1 MLDKLT
7 TFDQFANLIKI
18 KTELL
23 KKLLYSI
30 KAGKAYISFD
40 IPKKGGGYRTIHA
53 PKKELKKIQKYIVYK
68 ILKHINEIQKD
79 KDIKTNIS
87 HAFEKRKSIITN
99 AKIHRNKKFI
109 LNIDL
114 KDFFDSFH
122 FGRVAGY
129 FEKNRELKFSR
140 ETSILLAKIFCCD
153 GKLPQGAPSSPMI
166 SNLICNIFDMRI
178 LRLAKKFKLDYTRY
192 ADDLSFSTN
201 DKNFIKFYDDF
212 MTKLNNEVK
221 RAGFN
226 INDKKTRLLYK
237 DSRQE
242 VTGLIVNKK
251 IGVKREYVKS
261 TRAMANTLY
270 NKGSFYINEKE
281 ATLNQLEGR
290 FNFIDQIDR
299 YNNKIQKA
307 NKKNDKTLNSREK
320 EYQKFLFYKYFYA
333 NSKPLILTEGKTD
346 ILYIKA
352 ALKNLYSDYP
362 KLIEKVN
369 NKFNF
374 KISFLERSS
383 RLEYFF
389 GITKDGADS
398 LMNIYNYYSGEYG
411 KLNLLNFFKKKE
423 TKSCKPVI
431 LLYDNELQ
439 KINGNK
445 KPLSKFINKAVK
457 EDKDNFKKIIQKK
470 LYNNLLGN
478 LYLATIPIVDTN
490 KQEAEIEDLLNK
502 EVLEHKI
509 NNRSFSKDPKNGNE
523 YGKNELSKY
532 VFKNYS
538 NINFQNFKKLLD
550 TLQNII
556 EEYEIKI

>member
-7 TFDQFANLIKI
+7 TLDQFANLIKI
-18 KTELL
+18 KTVLL
-23 KKLLYSI
+23 KKLLYNI
-30 KAGKAYISFD
+30 TAGKAYISFD
-40 IPKKGGGYRTIHA
+40 ISKKSGGYRTIHA
-53 PKKELKKIQKYIVYK
+53 PKKELKKIQKSIVFK
-68 ILKHINEIQKD
+68 ILDHIRETEKD
-79 KDIKTNIS
+79 KYIKTNIS
-87 HAFEKRKSIITN
+87 HAFEKGKSIITN

-153 GKLPQGAPSSPMI
+153 GKLPQGAPSSPII

-178 LRLAKKFKLDYTRY
+178 LKLAKKFKLDYTRY

-242 VTGLIVNKK
+242 VAGLIVNKK
-251 IGVKREYVKS
+251 ISIKREYVKS

-270 NKGSFYINEKE
+270 SNGSFHINEKE

-299 YNNKIQKA
+299 YNNKIQKV
-307 NKKNDKTLNSREK
+307 NKNNKLNSREK

-333 NSKPLILTEGKTD
+333 NNKPLILTEGKTD

-398 LMNIYNYYSGEYG
+398 LMNIYNYYSGRDG
-411 KLNLLNFFKKKE
+411 KLNLFNFFKE
-423 TKSCKPVI
+423 RVTKQCKPVI

-439 KINGNK
+439 KINGNE
-445 KPLSKFINKAVK
+445 KPLLKFINNAVK
-457 EDKDNFKKIIQKK
+457 EDRDNFKKIIQKI
-470 LYNNLLGN
+470 YI
-478 LYLATIPIVDTN
+478 TIFWVIF
-490 KQEAEIEDLLNK
+490 I
-502 EVLEHKI
+502 
-509 NNRSFSKDPKNGNE
+509 
-523 YGKNELSKY
+523 
-532 VFKNYS
+532 
-538 NINFQNFKKLLD
+538 
-550 TLQNII
+550 
-556 EEYEIKI
+556 

>member
-18 KTELL
+18 KTVLL
-23 KKLLYSI
+23 KKLLYNI
-30 KAGKAYISFD
+30 TAGKAYISFD
-40 IPKKGGGYRTIHA
+40 IPKKSGGYRTIHA
-53 PKKELKKIQKYIVYK
+53 PKKELKKIQKSIVFK
-68 ILKHINEIQKD
+68 ILDHIRETEKD
-79 KDIKTNIS
+79 KYIKTNIS
-87 HAFEKRKSIITN
+87 HAFEKGKSIITN

-153 GKLPQGAPSSPMI
+153 GKLPQGAPSSPII

-178 LRLAKKFKLDYTRY
+178 LKLAKKFKLDYTRY

-251 IGVKREYVKS
+251 ISIKREYVKS

-270 NKGSFYINEKE
+270 NNGSFHINEKE
-281 ATLNQLEGR
+281 ANLNQLEGR

-299 YNNKIQKA
+299 YNNKIQKT
-307 NKKNDKTLNSREK
+307 NKNHRMLNSREK

-333 NSKPLILTEGKTD
+333 NNKPLILTEGKTD
-346 ILYIKA
+346 K
-352 ALKNLYSDYP
+352 YP

-398 LMNIYNYYSGEYG
+398 LINIYNYYSGEDV
-411 KLNLLNFFKKKE
+411 KLNLLNFFEKKE
-423 TKSCKPVI
+423 TKSCKPAI
-431 LLYDNELQ
+431 LLYDNELH
-439 KINGNK
+439 KINGIE
-445 KPLSKFINKAVK
+445 KPLSKFIRKSVK
-457 EDKDNFKKIIQKK
+457 ENQDNFKKIIQKN
-470 LYNNLLGN
+470 LYNKLLGN

>member
-1 MLDKLT
+1 MDKLT

-18 KTELL
+18 KTVLL
-23 KKLLYSI
+23 KKLLYNI
-30 KAGKAYISFD
+30 TAGKAYISFD
-40 IPKKGGGYRTIHA
+40 IPKKSGGYRTIHA
-53 PKKELKKIQKYIVYK
+53 PKKELKKIQKSIVFK
-68 ILKHINEIQKD
+68 ILDHIRETEKD
-79 KDIKTNIS
+79 KHIKTNIS
-87 HAFEKRKSIITN
+87 HAFEKGKSIITN

-153 GKLPQGAPSSPMI
+153 GKLPQGAPSSPII

-178 LRLAKKFKLDYTRY
+178 LKLAKKFKLDYTRY

-251 IGVKREYVKS
+251 ISIKREYVKS

-270 NKGSFYINEKE
+270 SNGSFHINEKE

-299 YNNKIQKA
+299 YNNKIQKV
-307 NKKNDKTLNSREK
+307 NKNNKLNSREK

-333 NSKPLILTEGKTD
+333 NNKPLILTEGKTD

-398 LMNIYNYYSGEYG
+398 LKNIYNYYSGKDG
-411 KLNLLNFFKKKE
+411 KLNLLNFFEKKE
-423 TKSCKPVI
+423 IKSCKPVI
-431 LLYDNELQ
+431 LFYDNELQ
-439 KINGNK
+439 KIDGK
-445 KPLSKFINKAVK
+445 EKPLLKFINNAPK
-457 EDKDNFKKIIQKK
+457 EDRDNFKKIIQKN
-470 LYNNLLGN
+470 LYNKLLGN

>member
-333 NSKPLILTEGKTD
+333 NSKPLNLTEGKTD

-383 RLEYFF
+383 RLEYFLV
-389 GITKDGADS
+389 S
-398 LMNIYNYYSGEYG
+398 
-411 KLNLLNFFKKKE
+411 
-423 TKSCKPVI
+423 
-431 LLYDNELQ
+431 Q
-439 KINGNK
+439 KM
-445 KPLSKFINKAVK
+445 VR
-457 EDKDNFKKIIQKK
+457 
-470 LYNNLLGN
+470 
-478 LYLATIPIVDTN
+478 IV
-490 KQEAEIEDLLNK
+490 
-502 EVLEHKI
+502 
-509 NNRSFSKDPKNGNE
+509 
-523 YGKNELSKY
+523 
-532 VFKNYS
+532 
-538 NINFQNFKKLLD
+538 
-550 TLQNII
+550 
-556 EEYEIKI
+556 

>member
-18 KTELL
+18 KTVLL
-23 KKLLYSI
+23 KKLLYNI
-30 KAGKAYISFD
+30 TAGKAYISFD
-40 IPKKGGGYRTIHA
+40 IPKKSGGYRTIHA
-53 PKKELKKIQKYIVYK
+53 PKKELKKIQKSIVFK
-68 ILKHINEIQKD
+68 ILDHIRETEKD
-79 KDIKTNIS
+79 KHIKTNIS
-87 HAFEKRKSIITN
+87 HAFEKGKSIITN

-153 GKLPQGAPSSPMI
+153 GKLPQGAPSSPII

-178 LRLAKKFKLDYTRY
+178 LKLAKKFKLDYTRY

-251 IGVKREYVKS
+251 ISIKREYVKS

-270 NKGSFYINEKE
+270 SNGSFHINEKE

-299 YNNKIQKA
+299 YNNKIQKV
-307 NKKNDKTLNSREK
+307 NKNNKLNSREK

-333 NSKPLILTEGKTD
+333 NNKPLILTEGKTD

-398 LMNIYNYYSGEYG
+398 LKNIYNYYSGKDG
-411 KLNLLNFFKKKE
+411 KLNLLNFFEKKE
-423 TKSCKPVI
+423 IKSCKPVI
-431 LLYDNELQ
+431 LFYDNELQ
-439 KINGNK
+439 KIDGK
-445 KPLSKFINKAVK
+445 EKPLLKFINNAPK
-457 EDKDNFKKIIQKK
+457 EDRDNFKKIIQKN
-470 LYNNLLGN
+470 LYNKLLGN

>member
-1 MLDKLT
+1 
-7 TFDQFANLIKI
+7 
-18 KTELL
+18 
-23 KKLLYSI
+23 
-30 KAGKAYISFD
+30 
-40 IPKKGGGYRTIHA
+40 
-53 PKKELKKIQKYIVYK
+53 
-68 ILKHINEIQKD
+68 
-79 KDIKTNIS
+79 
-87 HAFEKRKSIITN
+87 
-99 AKIHRNKKFI
+99 
-109 LNIDL
+109 
-114 KDFFDSFH
+114 
-122 FGRVAGY
+122 
-129 FEKNRELKFSR
+129 
-140 ETSILLAKIFCCD
+140 
-153 GKLPQGAPSSPMI
+153 
-166 SNLICNIFDMRI
+166 MRI

-445 KPLSKFINKAVK
+445 KPLSKFINNAVK

-478 LYLATIPIVDTN
+478 LYL
-490 KQEAEIEDLLNK
+490 QLYRL
-502 EVLEHKI
+502 
-509 NNRSFSKDPKNGNE
+509 
-523 YGKNELSKY
+523 
-532 VFKNYS
+532 
-538 NINFQNFKKLLD
+538 
-550 TLQNII
+550 
-556 EEYEIKI
+556 

>member
-18 KTELL
+18 KTVLL
-23 KKLLYSI
+23 KKLLYNI
-30 KAGKAYISFD
+30 TAGKAYISFD
-40 IPKKGGGYRTIHA
+40 IPKKSGGYRTIHA
-53 PKKELKKIQKYIVYK
+53 PKKELKKIQKSIVFK
-68 ILKHINEIQKD
+68 ILDHIRETEKD
-79 KDIKTNIS
+79 KYIKTNIS
-87 HAFEKRKSIITN
+87 HAFEKGKSIITN

-153 GKLPQGAPSSPMI
+153 GKLPQGAPSSPII

-178 LRLAKKFKLDYTRY
+178 LKLAKKFKLDYTRY

-251 IGVKREYVKS
+251 ISIKREYVKS

-270 NKGSFYINEKE
+270 NNGSFHINEKE
-281 ATLNQLEGR
+281 ANLNQLEGR

-299 YNNKIQKA
+299 YNNKIQKT
-307 NKKNDKTLNSREK
+307 NKNHRMLNSREK

-333 NSKPLILTEGKTD
+333 NNKPLILTEGKTD

-352 ALKNLYSDYP
+352 ALKNLYSEYP

-398 LMNIYNYYSGEYG
+398 LINIYNYYSGEDV
-411 KLNLLNFFKKKE
+411 KLNLLNFFEKKE
-423 TKSCKPVI
+423 TKSCKPAI
-431 LLYDNELQ
+431 LLYDNELH
-439 KINGNK
+439 KINGIE
-445 KPLSKFINKAVK
+445 KPLSKFIRKSVK
-457 EDKDNFKKIIQKK
+457 EDQDNFKKIIQKN
-470 LYNNLLGN
+470 LYNKLLGN